1 MKYRTVT
8 GTEDK
13 AVDHKA
19 VDCVMSWLF
28 IIALHLKKNDLVS
41 GHWLFWLL
49 LLYYLEWGLDE
60 KVLWKEL
67 NVSEILL

>member
-1 MKYRTVT
+1 MFSSFRVVDTSIIHHIKYRTVT

-28 IIALHLKKNDLVS
+28 IIALHLKKMIWSLAIGFFD
-41 GHWLFWLL
+41 
-49 LLYYLEWGLDE
+49 YYYF
-60 KVLWKEL
+60 
-67 NVSEILL
+67 II